1 MKPAFGPW
9 NSQSSR
15 ILTGRAW
22 AVVGTAAVAGG
33 AAGAAAG
40 AEPPAPATGPGAQAA
55 SRVRPKTPI
64 TSQRRYGPGSRA
76 DMVVLLHSPAP
87 GPSGDQVRPAAP
99 LAAWAVCAPRPHC
112 SRPARQT

>member
-22 AVVGTAAVAGG
+22 GVVGRAAAARG
-33 AAGAAAG
+33 AVGAAAG
-40 AEPPAPATGPGAQAA
+40 VEPPEPATEPGAQAA

-64 TSQRRYGPGSRA
+64 ASKRRYGPGSRA

-87 GPSGDQVRPAAP
+87 AHQGDQIRPAAP
-99 LAAWAVCAPRPHC
+99 LAPWAVGAPR
-112 SRPARQT
+112 ATL